1 MPMTTLRSA
10 FRRVE
15 IAFEQFALGPDCP
28 PLQAQPV
35 CNHPVWEAS
44 QEIYRIPAV
53 WRRSERRAVAVK
65 HDRN

>member
-15 IAFEQFALGPDCP
+15 IAFAQFALGPDAP
-28 PLQAQPV
+28 PLHAQPA
-35 CNHPVWEAS
+35 CNHPAWEAS

-53 WRRSERRAVAVK
+53 WRRRERHTRAVERER
-65 HDRN
+65 H